1 MLDLQSV
8 EERLRRRMTSSGHV
22 DDLRLSGSGD
32 VLRLE
37 ADVHWKAVVVQV
49 ELELGELR
57 LRHRRLGLR
66 ILRLTAL
73 GGFPLPRRA
82 LEMILQRAA
91 GDEVSVFPGDGI
103 VVVDLRRWIPP
114 ELEVTVLTV
123 QVTDR
128 TLELWLGAGRLFDL
142 PSAEPP
148 PRLPASTT
156 VSAAVRNTPPAGVQ
170 GRIDEP

>member
-8 EERLRRRMTSSGHV
+8 EAYLRRRMSSSGQV
-22 DDLRLSGSGD
+22 DDLTLSGAGD

-37 ADVHWKAVVVQV
+37 ADVHWKAMVVRV

-57 LRHRRLGLR
+57 LHHRRLGLR
-66 ILRLTAL
+66 ILRLSAL
-73 GGFPLPRRA
+73 GGIPLPRRV

-91 GDEVSVFPGDGI
+91 GDEVTVFPGDGI

-123 QVTDR
+123 QVTER
-128 TLELWLGAGRLFDL
+128 TLELWLGAGRLLDL
-142 PSAEPP
+142 PSAQPP